1 MYNGDLDYCSVM
13 VIPSLLQKKGP
24 VINNQSASPPDLF
37 IFAVVRKYYVAIF
50 LSLLFTL
57 ALVNAG
63 FFAIHNSDTISSTNT
78 KPNSYSS
85 IDFNT
90 SNSEIEISSNSGFA
104 TPQAHH
110 VFQKLLGNLSSDT
123 KRTYSRLNF
132 SSPNSGSSDQL
143 PIKAYLSQIYP
154 SHNFW

>member
-1 MYNGDLDYCSVM
+1 MYNGNLDYCSVV

-24 VINNQSASPPDLF
+24 VINNQSASLPVLF
-37 IFAVVRKYYVAIF
+37 IFAVVRKYNVAIF

-57 ALVNAG
+57 ALANAG
-63 FFAIHNSDTISSTNT
+63 FFAIRESNTLSSTNS
-78 KPNSYSS
+78 KPNSYSR

-104 TPQAHH
+104 APQAHH
-110 VFQKLLGNLSSDT
+110 IFQKLLGNLSPDT

-132 SSPNSGSSDQL
+132 SSLNSSSTDHL